1 MKKNI
6 GIVITDGVG
15 FRNFLLSDFP
25 SEAKN
30 KFNKVVILSCLPK
43 QSYQEL
49 ELDCEII
56 ELTEFKENFVNWF
69 FRKLKEVAH
78 LQLHSKGNFGI
89 KTNLE
94 KNYSTSNS
102 PRGIATRIIFR
113 WTSFFKSEKCIQNYY
128 LLQTFSFKNNKI
140 TKEYQNIIKDHKLDL
155 IFFTHQ
161 RPPFIAPI
169 IYSAKKLGIK
179 TCSFIF
185 SWDNLASKGR
195 MAGNF
200 DFYLVW
206 SHLMKRELLKYY
218 PNVSEEN
225 VAIVGTPQFEPYV
238 LGKYNLGYNEFCA
251 KFNIEKDSPILFYS
265 CGDVST
271 SPNDNYYIETIAKA
285 ILNKSICLDVNFI
298 VRVSPAENGKR
309 FEELVE
315 KYPFISWNYPKW
327 ISYNDGH
334 QESWSQRVP
343 IKEDVVNLKSLLANC
358 DISINM
364 LSTMSL
370 DAMFFQKPVV
380 NTVFGDGKNGLW
392 NDQKFLKY
400 EHIKTV
406 LDSDATYLVKNENEL
421 IKSINFLMENK
432 VGKLIQQKALLDLQI
447 GAPLEGTSK
456 RIATALE
463 QWS

>member
-15 FRNFLLSDFP
+15 FRNFLLSDFLG
-25 SEAKN
+25 EAKN
-30 KFNKVVILSCLPK
+30 KFSKVVILSCLPK
-43 QSYQEL
+43 ESYQEL

-56 ELTEFKENFVNWF
+56 ELKEFKENFINWF

-89 KTNLE
+89 KTNLD
-94 KNYSTSNS
+94 KNYSTSNT
-102 PRGIATRIIFR
+102 PRGIATRLIFKLTR
-113 WTSFFKSEKCIQNYY
+113 FFKNEKCIQFYY
-128 LLQTFSFKNNKI
+128 HLQTLSFKNKTI
-140 TKEYQNIIKDHKLDL
+140 TKEYQNIIKDYKLDL

-169 IYSAKKLGIK
+169 IYSAKKLGVK

-206 SHLMKRELLKYY
+206 SDLMKVELLKYY
-218 PNVSEEN
+218 PNVLEEN
-225 VAIVGTPQFEPYV
+225 VSIVGTPQFEPYV
-238 LGKYNLGYNEFCA
+238 LEKYNLGNEEFCA
-251 KFNIEKDSPILFYS
+251 KFNIEKDRPILFYS

-271 SPNDNYYIETIAKA
+271 SPNDNYYIETIAEA
-285 ILNKSICLDVNFI
+285 ILNKSIRVDVNFV

-309 FEELVE
+309 FDTLVE
-315 KYPFISWNYPKW
+315 KYPFITWNYPKW
-327 ISYNDGH
+327 ISYNDAH

-343 IKEDVVNLKSLLANC
+343 TLEDVFNLKSLLANC
-358 DISINM
+358 AVSINM

-380 NTVFGDGKNGLW
+380 NTVFGDGNNGLW

-406 LDSDATYLVKNENEL
+406 LKTEATYLVKNESEL
-421 IKSINFLMENK
+421 INSINSLLSNFNEK
-432 VGKLIQQKALLDLQI
+432 IQQQKTLLDLQI
-447 GAPLEGTSK
+447 GAPLEGTSR
-456 RIATALE
+456 RIAEVLYE
-463 QWS
+463 WS

>member
-15 FRNFLLSDFP
+15 FRNFLLSDFI

-49 ELDCEII
+49 DLDCDII
-56 ELTEFKENFVNWF
+56 ELSEFKEDFVNWF
-69 FRKLKEVAH
+69 FRKIKEVAH
-78 LQLHSKGNFGI
+78 LQLHSKDNFGI
-89 KTNLE
+89 KTNLD
-94 KNYSTSNS
+94 KNYSTSNT
-102 PRGIATRIIFR
+102 PRGIATRLIFK
-113 WTSFFKSEKCIQNYY
+113 WTNFFKSEKCIQNYY

-140 TKEYQNIIKDHKLDL
+140 TKEYENIIKEHDLDFV
-155 IFFTHQ
+155 FFTHQ

-169 IYSAKKLGIK
+169 IYSAKKLRVK

-206 SHLMKRELLKYY
+206 SDLMKNELLKYY
-218 PNVSEEN
+218 PNVLEEN
-225 VAIVGTPQFEPYV
+225 VEVVGTPQFEPYV
-238 LGKYNLGYNEFCA
+238 LDRYNLDYDTFCS
-251 KFNIEKDSPILFYS
+251 KFNIKKEKPILFYS

-271 SPNDNYYIETIAKA
+271 SPNDNYYIETIAEA
-285 ILNKSICLDVNFI
+285 ILNKLICVDVNFV

-309 FEELVE
+309 FDALVE
-315 KYPFISWNYPKW
+315 KYPFITWNYPKW
-327 ISYNDGH
+327 ISYNECH

-343 IKEDVVNLKSLLANC
+343 TVEDVFNLKSLLANC
-358 DISINM
+358 DVSINM

-370 DAMFFQKPVV
+370 DAMFFHKPVV
-380 NTVFGDGKNGLW
+380 NTVFGDGDNGLW

-406 LDSDATYLVKNENEL
+406 LKTEATYLVKNEAEL
-421 IKSINFLMENK
+421 INSINSLLSNFN
-432 VGKLIQQKALLDLQI
+432 GKIQQQKALLDLQI
-447 GAPLEGTSK
+447 GAPLKGTSK
-456 RIATALE
+456 RIAEVLYK
-463 QWS
+463 WS